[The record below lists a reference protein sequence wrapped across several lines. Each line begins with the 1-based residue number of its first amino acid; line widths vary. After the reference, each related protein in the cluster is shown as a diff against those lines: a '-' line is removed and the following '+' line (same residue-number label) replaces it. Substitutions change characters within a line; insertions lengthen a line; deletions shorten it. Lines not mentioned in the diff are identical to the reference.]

1 MREKN
6 CGKSLKENKRKEMIT
21 FGVMLAL
28 GLVFYFLPGMW
39 ISVEEDSISYLALE
53 RREGVMPGYIAF
65 LAFFKALLSEEYFL
79 HGVVI
84 AQSLLAL
91 ICTFLFVVVLK
102 KQFKLKRWECI
113 LLYLGCM
120 FPFAI
125 YLPEVGITH
134 QIMTEGITYAIF
146 YLFFIALLKAVW
158 TLKYRWYLGSMAIA
172 VLLGLIRSQML
183 FLQAVCLLLFL
194 WITFKRFDGKLV
206 LKLAAGFFIL
216 AVGAVLVMGTKIQAM
231 ASQFAS
237 VIVARGFYEADE
249 EDVELYDD
257 AMMQEIFT
265 KTYKL
270 ADENERLHK
279 YAEPGLYM
287 WENLV
292 HDKIKFY
299 ASQAVAEYDAEHPGE
314 RTRNVEAIFFE
325 LGWKELTAHFDRYLY
340 HSLRLMMPSFIAT
353 VFFQIKPIYLLCHFI
368 ALFIY
373 LFAIIGSAA
382 AGRMGADQK
391 VVEFMAAVV
400 SVLIIM
406 VVVVNLLFMGLQRYV
421 VYGMGIFYCAAY
433 LLCREIVWCIWER
446 RGREWKW
453 LKALIGERT

>member
-1 MREKN
+1 M
-6 CGKSLKENKRKEMIT
+6 
-21 FGVMLAL
+21 
-28 GLVFYFLPGMW
+28 
-39 ISVEEDSISYLALE
+39 
-53 RREGVMPGYIAF
+53 
-65 LAFFKALLSEEYFL
+65 
-79 HGVVI
+79 
-84 AQSLLAL
+84 
-91 ICTFLFVVVLK
+91 
-102 KQFKLKRWECI
+102 
-113 LLYLGCM
+113 
-120 FPFAI
+120 
-125 YLPEVGITH
+125 
-134 QIMTEGITYAIF
+134 
-146 YLFFIALLKAVW
+146 
-158 TLKYRWYLGSMAIA
+158 KYRWYLGSMAIA

-194 WITFKRFDGKLV
+194 WITFKRFGGKLV

-257 AMMQEIFT
+257 AMMQEIFR

-299 ASQAVAEYDAEHPGE
+299 ASQAVAEYDEEHSGE
-314 RTRNVEAIFFE
+314 RTRNVESIFFE
-325 LGWKELTAHFDRYLY
+325 LGWKELTAHFGRYLY

-382 AGRMGADQK
+382 AGRMGADRK

-400 SVLIIM
+400 SVLVIM

-446 RGREWKW
+446 RGKEWKW
-453 LKALIGERT
+453 LKVLIGERT